1 MGGEDV
7 FLAQVEGYLMP
18 PMRAGGKAWLLCLPA
33 RYISGPRYPSKSQ
46 ESTKHMINL
55 LGYEVSLKPLNLFGK
70 RVRNHKVIYIY
81 YIYIYTHKKKTG
93 PIYIYITEH
102 RRKQFLGLSYQTPA
116 TTLNIC
122 NDLMKSIQ
130 VDAGVVEGLK

>member
-1 MGGEDV
+1 M

-46 ESTKHMINL
+46 ESTKHRINL
-55 LGYEVSLKPLNLFGK
+55 LGYEVSLKLLNLFGK

-81 YIYIYTHKKKTG
+81 IYIHTKKKNRPDIHIHYRTQKKTV
-93 PIYIYITEH
+93 PRLI
-102 RRKQFLGLSYQTPA
+102 LSLPA

-130 VDAGVVEGLK
+130 VDAGVVEGFK